1 MENNMISL
9 SEFLFDYP
17 LYTKVYGEDAVK
29 IFSELKGSSFNKLD
43 IEGYNPVEKC
53 DTTYSLY
60 YGLGCYH
67 DYEIMNDSYSISYR
81 LHKVSLYDVH
91 EVILRCKRYGTLF
104 HFLIRLDEMDDSKI
118 ISKVGQYPS
127 VADIH
132 IGQVHKY
139 DAVLKK
145 EKMREFTK
153 AIGLAANGVGIGS
166 FVYLRRVFEFL
177 VFEAVERAQKDDGD
191 FNKELFDKSKMNE
204 KIKMLAG
211 YLPEFLVEN
220 YKIYGILSKGVHELS
235 EDECKEYFT
244 VLRESIE
251 MILDEKL
258 ERFKKEKR
266 KKEIRAAL
274 NTITKKLTEE

>member
-1 MENNMISL
+1 MISL

-17 LYTKVYGEDAVK
+17 LYTKVSGEDADK
-29 IFSELKGSSFNKLD
+29 IFTELKGGCFNKVD

-67 DYEIMNDSYSISYR
+67 SFEMMNDSYSINCTF
-81 LHKVSLYDVH
+81 HKVSLYDVH
-91 EVILRCKRYGTLF
+91 EVILQCKRYGTFF
-104 HFLIRLDEMDDSKI
+104 HFLIRIEDKNDNIK

-127 VADIH
+127 VADLH
-132 IGQVHKY
+132 IGRVHKY
-139 DAVLKK
+139 DKVIPND
-145 EKMREFTK
+145 KMREFTK
-153 AIGLAANGVGIGS
+153 GIGLAANGVGIGS
-166 FVYLRRVFEFL
+166 YVYLRRVFEYL
-177 VFEAVERAQKDDGD
+177 VFEAVGCAQKCDTEFDI
-191 FNKELFDKSKMNE
+191 ELFDRSKMNE
-204 KIKMLAG
+204 KVKMLTG

-235 EDECKEYFT
+235 EDDCKEYFT

-258 ERFKKEKR
+258 ERLQKEKR
-266 KKEIRAAL
+266 KKEISSAL
-274 NTITKKLTEE
+274 NTITKKLT

>member
-1 MENNMISL
+1 MISL

-29 IFSELKGSSFNKLD
+29 IFSELKGGNFDKVD

-67 DYEIMNDSYSISYR
+67 SYLGLNDSCNISFR

-104 HFLIRLDEMDDSKI
+104 HFLIRLDEKDGDKAV
-118 ISKVGQYPS
+118 SKVGQYPS

-166 FVYLRRVFEFL
+166 YVYLRRVFEHL
-177 VFEAVERAQKDDGD
+177 VFEAVERIQKDDGD

-211 YLPEFLVEN
+211 YLPEFVVEN

-258 ERFKKEKR
+258 ERLQKEKR
-266 KKEIRAAL
+266 KKEIRTAL

>member
-1 MENNMISL
+1 MISL

-29 IFSELKGSSFNKLD
+29 FFSELKGGSFDKVD

-67 DYEIMNDSYSISYR
+67 SYLGLNDSCNISFR

-104 HFLIRLDEMDDSKI
+104 HFLIRLDEKDGDKAV
-118 ISKVGQYPS
+118 SKVGQYPS

-166 FVYLRRVFEFL
+166 YVYLRRVFEHL
-177 VFEAVERAQKDDGD
+177 VFEAVERIQKDDGD

-211 YLPEFLVEN
+211 YLPEFMVEN

-258 ERFKKEKR
+258 EGLQKEKR
-266 KKEIRAAL
+266 KKEIRTAL

>member
-1 MENNMISL
+1 MISL

-29 IFSELKGSSFNKLD
+29 IFSELKGGSFDKVD

-67 DYEIMNDSYSISYR
+67 NYLGLNDSCNISFR

-104 HFLIRLDEMDDSKI
+104 HFLIRLDEKDGDKAV
-118 ISKVGQYPS
+118 SKVGQYPS

-166 FVYLRRVFEFL
+166 YVYLRRVFEHL
-177 VFEAVERAQKDDGD
+177 VFEAVERIQKDDGD

-258 ERFKKEKR
+258 ERLQKDKR
-266 KKEIRAAL
+266 KKEIRTAL

>member
-1 MENNMISL
+1 MITLDEFAFDVPLYFKVLDTDDNGIISSL
-9 SEFLFDYP
+9 SGWSVGR
-17 LYTKVYGEDAVK
+17 TV
-29 IFSELKGSSFNKLD
+29 IN
-43 IEGYNPVEKC
+43 GYNPIEKC
-53 DTTYSLY
+53 ETTYVLY
-60 YGLGCYH
+60 YGIGSYHSFLGG
-67 DYEIMNDSYSISYR
+67 DFPKISCSST
-81 LHKVSLYDVH
+81 KADLYDVH
-91 EVILRCKRYGTLF
+91 EIIFKCKRLGTKL
-104 HFLIRLDEMDDSKI
+104 HLLIRIVTDESNTYVF
-118 ISKVGQYPS
+118 KVGQYPS
-127 VADIH
+127 VADMH

-139 DAVLKK
+139 DKVLTKD
-145 EKMREFTK
+145 KMREFTK

-177 VFEAVERAQKDDGD
+177 VFEAVERVQKDDGD

-258 ERFKKEKR
+258 ERLQKEKR
-266 KKEIRAAL
+266 KKEIRTAL